1 MIRTKRIMSLALT
14 CTMCLGLG
22 IQADASELNE
32 TREKAS
38 QLQNQKKAAEDEKAS
53 LAAQL
58 AEARGVR
65 IERDPALP
73 YRALAG
79 ACVGALLLLSD
90 EHGVVAAGDA
100 PDAPVDDLVDLLVA
114 GYEKLRG

>member
-38 QLQNQKKAAEDEKAS
+38 QLQNQKKAAEDGYELEISDCVYDAWQNMR
-53 LAAQL
+53 AAQVAL
-58 AEARGVR
+58 KYHYRIPVLGIYEENITYTIAR
-65 IERDPALP
+65 
-73 YRALAG
+73 
-79 ACVGALLLLSD
+79 
-90 EHGVVAAGDA
+90 
-100 PDAPVDDLVDLLVA
+100 
-114 GYEKLRG
+114 

>member
-58 AEARGVR
+58 ETIAADMEEIQKNIEAK
-65 IERDPALP
+65 EEELTAK
-73 YRALAG
+73 
-79 ACVGALLLLSD
+79 
-90 EHGVVAAGDA
+90 EEE
-100 PDAPVDDLVDLLVA
+100 LVQAKVEENNQ
-114 GYEKLRG
+114 YEDMK